1 VRISE
6 ILHRNNKSTKRQRA
20 RPVGVHSGK
29 SLTQLANDHTK
40 EGRSKHFHYLNWS
53 RAFLSKTRF
62 MAGRQCPKKLW
73 QTVYDP
79 EPAEE
84 PLPGTVK
91 GTGTEVGIK
100 ARLLWPGGVLVEDIK
115 HHDYDEAVRR
125 TKALIADPTVPA
137 IFEATMVY
145 DGILIRVDALERLPN
160 DRWRL
165 NEVKSSTRIKN
176 EHLEDV
182 ALQAYVIAGNGLE
195 LADAYAVYINDKYPR
210 GEETDWSALFCREDV
225 TRDLLHLLPHILER
239 IAKMHEVL
247 CSTEAPD
254 IRPSRHCFQ
263 PHDCEFWKRCT
274 ADKPKDWVF
283 HIPRISATDF
293 DNLESFDVVSMRDV
307 PHDFPLNPKQRRVV
321 DAAKSGKVYRSPEF
335 SKFLPFLA
343 PPTSYLDFET
353 FSPAIPIYAGTRPYQ
368 RIPFQW
374 SWHFNDGNGSLI
386 HSDFLANGDIDP
398 RREFSETLLQVSEQF
413 PGAIMAWSRFEE
425 KVIRDM
431 AELFPDLAERLIA
444 LVYRVIDLLG
454 ITANHVAHPDFQ
466 GSYSMKTVA
475 PAVAPDLTYGDLD
488 IADGGDASTAFY
500 RIVADPT
507 LSPEAREG
515 LRQCLLQYCQR
526 DTLALARVHQW
537 LIQEA
542 NVVEDDLVTRGR

>member
-6 ILHRNNKSTKRQRA
+6 ILHENRKSTKRQRA
-20 RPVGVHSGK
+20 RPVGGYLGRN
-29 SLTQLANDHTK
+29 LTQLAKDCTK
-40 EGRSKHFHYLNWS
+40 EGRLKYFRYLNWS
-53 RAFLSKTRF
+53 RAFLSKSRY
-62 MAGRQCPKKLW
+62 MCGRQCPKKLW

-79 EPAEE
+79 EPVQE

-91 GTGTEVGIK
+91 GMGIEVGIK
-100 ARLLWPGGVLVEDIK
+100 ARLLWPGGVLIDTL
-115 HHDYDEAVRR
+115 DSAEAIRR
-125 TKALIADPTVPA
+125 TKSLIADSSAPA
-137 IFEATMVY
+137 IFEAALGF
-145 DGILIRVDALERLPN
+145 DGVLVRVDALERLP
-160 DRWRL
+160 DGRWRL
-165 NEVKSSTRIKN
+165 NEVKSSTRIRD
-176 EHLEDV
+176 EDLEDL
-182 ALQAYVIAGNGLE
+182 ALQTYVIAGNELE
-195 LADAYAVYINDKYPR
+195 LADAYLVHVNDRYIR
-210 GEETDWSALFCREDV
+210 REEIDYNALFNREDV
-225 TRDLLHLLPHILER
+225 TEDVIALLPELPER
-239 IAKMHEVL
+239 IANMHKVL

-254 IRPSRHCFQ
+254 VRPSRHCFQ

-274 ADKPKDWVF
+274 AHKPKDWIF
-283 HIPRISATDF
+283 YIPRILSADF
-293 DNLESFDVVSMRDV
+293 DELESFDVVSMRDV
-307 PHDFPLNPKQRRVV
+307 PNNFPLMPKQKRVV

-335 SKFLPFLA
+335 SKFLPLLA

-353 FSPAIPIYAGTRPYQ
+353 FSPAIPIYADTRPYQ

-374 SWHFNDGNGSLI
+374 SWDFNDGNGSLI

-425 KVIRDM
+425 KVVGDM

-488 IADGGDASTAFY
+488 IAHGDEASAAFY

-515 LRQCLLQYCQR
+515 LRQSLLMYCQR
-526 DTLALARVHQW
+526 DTLALAKVHQW
-537 LIQEA
+537 LIQES
-542 NVVEDDLVTRGR
+542 